1 MKIKPFFLIAL
12 LLLLTSNIVYGVL
25 AYDNYPTWS
34 KSIENF
40 ASEKYRISLTGDQSL
55 VYAINRSFVIGLS
68 TFDGVKRIEYL
79 PARDG
84 DMVDGVVVHG
94 SGGYIVSI
102 VNGTF
107 ISVYNVTSYK
117 ITIFKA
123 NSTVENIIL
132 PKKVDK
138 EYTIVYTTSDGN
150 ITRVDA
156 RVPGNVIVKWSTRM
170 SSKIIA
176 IDCDEP
182 FYRILAGLNDG
193 TVALVDPID
202 GEIIESVKLGD
213 SITSLK
219 VSSSG
224 FLATVT
230 TKNELHI
237 LRTDTLED
245 ASEKI
250 VFSNTQCTSST
261 ISYDDW
267 GGRVA
272 VGLSNGTIFYH
283 KLLTEEYGKAVISS
297 SAVKIVGDKNLDY
310 IAWTSGGNV
319 GVTKFMGETLWS
331 YTVSTTTDI
340 SIAFNDENPDYLI
353 ACTKTKI
360 IAFTRKPS
368 AKITLEVNPKVI
380 GLGNNVT
387 FEGKIEPTLSNQ
399 TIKFY
404 IQDQGVWKE
413 IGWTLTDK
421 LGAFKFTYKPAD
433 AGLFTVKALWEGN
446 DEFKETSTTNV
457 MDVRKPVK
465 IEVRAA
471 NIYGKPIQNLK
482 VIVNG
487 TRYYTNTD
495 GTAKIEA
502 YAGTLNIVVE
512 NVSNI
517 TSDMRYRFKVWENV
531 GVEKNQLTIKV
542 DSNMTL
548 TAKYTIEY
556 RVTVETPKYFLYDL
570 SPLSPDQWYENGTK
584 VEAIL
589 LPIESFNTTS
599 TRIVFMGWEG
609 SGPGAYSGKSK
620 KATLNVFGPVYEKI
634 LWKKQYK
641 LNILMT
647 PSTLNLDKVRVQPT
661 SIDYWY
667 DEGVDVEIEAPEQ
680 IYVGEN
686 VRYVFSQCKYDGTIT
701 SLKKISLKLDN
712 PRTVNITYYVQYYLK
727 VSSDFGDTEGTGW
740 YNSSQKAVFRIINS
754 TLYVSEG
761 VRRVFVEWRGNI
773 SSASPVGQI
782 VLNGPANVHAV
793 FVTQYFLNVTSEYS
807 QVLSKTGQQNP
818 SKWYNEGVEVTFYI
832 LEQTVDKDFFTYYSF
847 EGWRGDIESTE
858 PMVTLKMVK
867 PYNIRAQ
874 WRLEWKMSNVI
885 MVILPIVAVAAIMV
899 WLIFYK
905 KRKVKET
912 DLK

>member
-1 MKIKPFFLIAL
+1 MKIKPVFLIAFIL
-12 LLLLTSNIVYGVL
+12 ILFSNIIYGVL

-40 ASEKYRISLTGDQSL
+40 ANEKHRISLTGDQSL
-55 VYAINRSFVIGLS
+55 VYTINRSFVIGLS
-68 TFDGVKRIEYL
+68 TFDGNTRIEYL
-79 PARDG
+79 PARYG
-84 DMVDGVVVHG
+84 DIVDGVVVHS

-107 ISVYNVTSYK
+107 ISVYNRTSYK

-123 NSTVENIIL
+123 NSTIENIIL

-150 ITRVDA
+150 ITRADV
-156 RVPGNVIVKWSTRM
+156 RVPGNVVVKWSTRM
-170 SSKIIA
+170 ISKTVA

-202 GEIIESVKLGD
+202 GKIIKSIKLGD

-219 VSSSG
+219 VASFG
-224 FLATVT
+224 FFASVT
-230 TKNELHI
+230 TKSELYI
-237 LRTDTLED
+237 LRTDTLYALER
-245 ASEKI
+245 I
-250 VFSNTQCTSST
+250 GFSNTKCTSST
-261 ISYDDW
+261 ISYD
-267 GGRVA
+267 GERVA

-283 KLLTEEYGKAVISS
+283 KLLTEEYGKTVISS
-297 SAVKIVGDKNLDY
+297 NTIKIVGDKNLDY
-310 IAWTSGGNV
+310 IAWTSEGKV

-331 YTVSTTTDI
+331 YTVSTSTDI
-340 SIAFNDENPDYLI
+340 SIAFNDERPEYLI

-360 IAFTRKPS
+360 TAFTRKPF

-387 FEGKIEPTLSNQ
+387 FEGKIEPKLSNQ

-421 LGAFKFTYKPAD
+421 LGTFKFTYKPAN

-457 MDVRKPVK
+457 IDVRKPVA
-465 IEVRAA
+465 IEIRAT

-482 VIVNG
+482 VTVNG
-487 TRYYTNTD
+487 TRYYTDTD

-512 NVSNI
+512 NVSNT
-517 TSDMRYRFKVWENV
+517 TSDTRYKFKVWENI

-556 RVTVETPKYFLYDL
+556 KVTVETPKYFLYDL
-570 SPLSPDQWYENGTK
+570 SPSIPDQWYENGTR

-589 LPIESFNTTS
+589 LPIESYNTTS
-599 TRIVFMGWEG
+599 TRIVFMGWDG
-609 SGPGAYSGKSK
+609 SGPGAYSGKSR
-620 KATLNVFGPVYEKI
+620 KATINVLGPVYEKI

-647 PSTLNLDKVRVQPT
+647 PSILNLDKVRVQPS

-686 VRYVFSQCKYDGTIT
+686 VRYVFSQCKYDGTTT

-727 VSSDFGDTEGTGW
+727 VTSDFGDTQGTGW

-773 SSASPVGQI
+773 STASPVEQI

-807 QVLSKTGQQNP
+807 QVLTKTAQQHP

-832 LEQTVDKDFFTYYSF
+832 LEQTVDRDFFTYYSF
-847 EGWRGDIESTE
+847 EGWSGDIESTE
-858 PMVTLKMVK
+858 PMITLKMVK

-874 WRLEWKMSNVI
+874 WRLEWKISNVI
-885 MVILPIVAVAAIMV
+885 MIILPIAAAAAIIV
-899 WLIFYK
+899 WLIFSK
-905 KRKVKET
+905 KRRIKET
-912 DLK
+912 NGK